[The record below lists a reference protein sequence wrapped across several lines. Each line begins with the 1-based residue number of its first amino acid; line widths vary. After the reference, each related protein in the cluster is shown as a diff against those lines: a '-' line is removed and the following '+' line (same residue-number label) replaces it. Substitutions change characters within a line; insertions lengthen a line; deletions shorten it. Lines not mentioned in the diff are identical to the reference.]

1 MANAFEYVTD
11 VLEIIKDADEDN
23 QAFFQRVAFELQNL
37 SEEDWNKLPVD
48 LQDWYNKAAEVL
60 SMTGEDD
67 EPGTIDMLPGMV
79 KAKKPA
85 KAKKVKEPVEE
96 VEEVIEIV
104 EDEEVAE
111 KPKRGRKPKADKA
124 PKEPKVKKEKA
135 PKEPK
140 EPKGPTAANAVREI
154 LCENMDRT
162 LDEIMTELE
171 ARGVAMQRSSMQ
183 VVALNT
189 VRAFEMAIQVGEV
202 RNAAGNVVLSK

>member
-11 VLEIIKDADEDN
+11 VLEIIKDTDEDN

-60 SMTGEDD
+60 STAGEDD

-85 KAKKVKEPVEE
+85 KVKKVKEPVEE
-96 VEEVIEIV
+96 DIKVV

-135 PKEPK
+135 TKEPK

>member
-11 VLEIIKDADEDN
+11 VLEIIKETDEDN
-23 QAFFQRVAFELQNL
+23 QTYFQQVAFELQNL

-48 LQDWYNKAAEVL
+48 LQDWYNKTAEVL
-60 SMTGEDD
+60 SSTGEDD
-67 EPGTIDMLPGMV
+67 EPGPIELLPGMV
-79 KAKKPA
+79 KAKKPT

-96 VEEVIEIV
+96 EFEVVENEEEVEN
-104 EDEEVAE
+104 
-111 KPKRGRKPKADKA
+111 PKRGRKPKAESA
-124 PKEPKVKKEKA
+124 TKEPKVKKEKA

-202 RNAAGNVVLSK
+202 RNAAGDVVLSK

>member
-11 VLEIIKDADEDN
+11 VLEIIKETDEDN
-23 QAFFQRVAFELQNL
+23 QTYFQRAAFELQNL

-48 LQDWYNKAAEVL
+48 LQDWYNKTAEVL
-60 SMTGEDD
+60 SSTGEDD
-67 EPGTIDMLPGMV
+67 EPGPIELLPGMV
-79 KAKKPA
+79 KAKKPT
-85 KAKKVKEPVEE
+85 KAKKVKEPAEEE
-96 VEEVIEIV
+96 V
-104 EDEEVAE
+104 E
-111 KPKRGRKPKADKA
+111 KPKRGRKPKAESA
-124 PKEPKVKKEKA
+124 PKEPKMKKEKA

-202 RNAAGNVVLSK
+202 RNAAGDVVLSK

>member
-11 VLEIIKDADEDN
+11 VLEIIKETDEDN
-23 QAFFQRVAFELQNL
+23 QTYFQRVAFELQNL

-48 LQDWYNKAAEVL
+48 LQDWYNKTAEVL
-60 SMTGEDD
+60 SSTGEDD
-67 EPGTIDMLPGMV
+67 EPGPIELLPGMV
-79 KAKKPA
+79 KAKKPT
-85 KAKKVKEPVEE
+85 KAKKVKEPAEEE
-96 VEEVIEIV
+96 V
-104 EDEEVAE
+104 E
-111 KPKRGRKPKADKA
+111 KPKRGRKPKAESA
-124 PKEPKVKKEKA
+124 PKEPKMKKEKA

-202 RNAAGNVVLSK
+202 RNAAGDVVLSK

>member
-11 VLEIIKDADEDN
+11 VLEIIKETDEDN
-23 QAFFQRVAFELQNL
+23 QTYFQRVAFELQNL

-48 LQDWYNKAAEVL
+48 LQDWYNKTAEVL
-60 SMTGEDD
+60 SSTGEDD
-67 EPGTIDMLPGMV
+67 EPGPIELLPGMV
-79 KAKKPA
+79 KAKKPT
-85 KAKKVKEPVEE
+85 KAKKVKEPAEEE
-96 VEEVIEIV
+96 V
-104 EDEEVAE
+104 E
-111 KPKRGRKPKADKA
+111 KPKRGRKPKAESA
-124 PKEPKVKKEKA
+124 TKEPKVKKEKA

-202 RNAAGNVVLSK
+202 RNAAGDVVLSK

>member
-11 VLEIIKDADEDN
+11 VLEIIKETDEDN
-23 QAFFQRVAFELQNL
+23 QTYFQRVAFELQNL

-48 LQDWYNKAAEVL
+48 LQDWYNKTAEVL
-60 SMTGEDD
+60 SSTGEDD
-67 EPGTIDMLPGMV
+67 EPGPIELLPGMV
-79 KAKKPA
+79 KAKKPT

-96 VEEVIEIV
+96 EFEVVENEEEVEN
-104 EDEEVAE
+104 
-111 KPKRGRKPKADKA
+111 PKRGRKPKAESA
-124 PKEPKVKKEKA
+124 TKEPKVKKEKA

-202 RNAAGNVVLSK
+202 RNAAGDVVLSK

>member
-1 MANAFEYVTD
+1 MANANAFEYVTD
-11 VLEIIKDADEDN
+11 VLEIIKETDEDN
-23 QAFFQRVAFELQNL
+23 QTYFQRVAFELQNL

-48 LQDWYNKAAEVL
+48 LQDWYNKTAEVL
-60 SMTGEDD
+60 SSTGEDD
-67 EPGTIDMLPGMV
+67 EPGPIELLPGMV
-79 KAKKPA
+79 KAKKPT
-85 KAKKVKEPVEE
+85 KAKKVKEPAEEE
-96 VEEVIEIV
+96 V
-104 EDEEVAE
+104 E
-111 KPKRGRKPKADKA
+111 KPKRGRKPKAESA
-124 PKEPKVKKEKA
+124 PKEPKMKKEKA

-202 RNAAGNVVLSK
+202 RNAAGDVVLSK

>member
-11 VLEIIKDADEDN
+11 VLEIIKETDEDN
-23 QAFFQRVAFELQNL
+23 QTYFQRVAFELQNL

-48 LQDWYNKAAEVL
+48 LQDWYNKTAEVL
-60 SMTGEDD
+60 SSTGEDD
-67 EPGTIDMLPGMV
+67 EPGPIDLLPGMV

-85 KAKKVKEPVEE
+85 KVKKVKETVEEEE
-96 VEEVIEIV
+96 VEVVDDAE
-104 EDEEVAE
+104 EEVE
-111 KPKRGRKPKADKA
+111 KPKRGRKPKAESA

-202 RNAAGNVVLSK
+202 RNAEGDVVLSK